1 MTTQRPVLG
10 ATLFSA
16 CGALP
21 SHLMP
26 VLLLMWIS
34 TGKASAQSA
43 GALAAAHAIGILVSL
58 VVLPATGT
66 LFPRSGWLFGAAGM
80 LLVALVVSYWIG
92 GPVLLMAWWLAG
104 ICAGLMQ
111 YVGSVVCSRA
121 INQRAA
127 FALRLAVS
135 LLFAG
140 CAILILVGV
149 EALGVSMPLVWLLV
163 VLELVILCFALY
175 LLKDIP
181 AMQSASPCWT
191 RHSFFAP
198 GGGLLALFVL
208 FLGQVGFYVYVL
220 KSVSASGELA
230 PQEVA
235 VALALAKLAVSL
247 VMYALIRRGHDLVSK
262 FGFVSVA
269 CVLIAAVLLLG
280 QAKHVT
286 LVIMGFVLWEL
297 CFNALVAAF
306 QGELAKRH
314 ETFVGMWASIPVFL
328 GAAAGPAIHGWL
340 LARGWGAAFLLL
352 TVLSALGPV
361 FWVGVSTGRL
371 TTKQG

>member
-1 MTTQRPVLG
+1 MITQRPVLG

-26 VLLLMWIS
+26 VLLLMWIA
-34 TGKASAQSA
+34 TGKASTQSA
-43 GALAAAHAIGILVSL
+43 GVLAAAHAIGILVSL

-66 LFPRSGWLFGAAGM
+66 LFPRRSWLFGAAG
-80 LLVALVVSYWIG
+80 LLLSALVVSYWIG
-92 GPVLLMAWWLAG
+92 GPGLLLAWWLAG

-111 YVGSVVCSRA
+111 YVGSVVCSQA

-140 CAILILVGV
+140 CAILIVVGV

-163 VLELVILCFALY
+163 VLEAVILCFALC

-181 AMQSASPCWT
+181 ANQGVLPPWT
-191 RHSFFAP
+191 RHSFSAP
-198 GGGLLALFVL
+198 GGGLLVLFAL

-230 PQEVA
+230 PLEVA
-235 VALALAKLAVSL
+235 VALALAKLTVSL
-247 VMYALIRRGHDLVSK
+247 VMYALIRKGNDLVSK
-262 FGFVSVA
+262 LGFVSVA
-269 CVLIAAVLLLG
+269 CALIAAVLLLG

-286 LVIMGFVLWEL
+286 LVVIGFVLWEL

-314 ETFVGMWASIPVFL
+314 QTFVGMWASVPVFL
-328 GAAAGPAIHGWL
+328 GAAAGPAMHGWL
-340 LARGWGAAFLLL
+340 LERGWGAAFLLL
-352 TVLSALGPV
+352 AVLSALGPV
-361 FWVGVSTGRL
+361 LWVGMSTG
-371 TTKQG
+371 GG